1 MWSSGEESALFTDE
15 GTGSIPGQG
24 TKVRC
29 HKLHSLSK
37 KKKEKQLHLVSDNTN
52 DLLPSDLKS
61 MSKSVLL
68 KKILKIYYLVKAIQ
82 FKLLPDP
89 VRIY

>member
-1 MWSSGEESALFTDE
+1 MWSSGEDSALFTDE
-15 GTGSIPGQG
+15 GTGSIPGRG

-37 KKKEKQLHLVSDNTN
+37 KKKKLHLVSDNTN

-61 MSKSVLL
+61 MSKFVLL
-68 KKILKIYYLVKAIQ
+68 KTILKIYYLVKAIQ
-82 FKLLPDP
+82 FKLLLDP